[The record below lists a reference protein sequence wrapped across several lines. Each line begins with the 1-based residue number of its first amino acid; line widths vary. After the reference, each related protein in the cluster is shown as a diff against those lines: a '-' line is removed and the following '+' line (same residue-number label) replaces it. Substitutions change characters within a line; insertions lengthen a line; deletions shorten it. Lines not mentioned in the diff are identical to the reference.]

1 MINNNIQPMLT
12 YMLLYIQEQSSRKE
26 VCDLERRLCSSEAL
40 VADFQKSL
48 QQRDSELE
56 ALKAKVTTHSAH
68 ECWYLWSNSVTVA
81 SSSIPRHRVLHCPLP
96 SPVLGHSPPETPL
109 TQHNW
114 YRYWWTQCNVLTYS
128 PISMMDYS
136 SI

>member
-48 QQRDSELE
+48 
-56 ALKAKVTTHSAH
+56 LKAKVTIHSAH
-68 ECWYLWSNSVTVA
+68 EYWYLWSSSVTVA
-81 SSSIPRHRVLHCPLP
+81 LSSIPRH
-96 SPVLGHSPPETPL
+96 
-109 TQHNW
+109 
-114 YRYWWTQCNVLTYS
+114 
-128 PISMMDYS
+128 
-136 SI
+136 